1 MSQVASSA
9 SDNLSDVLLT
19 LGFSQYESRCYVGLL
34 GPGPQTGYAVSKATG
49 VPQPKVYE
57 ALRKLV
63 GRGAAQVLP
72 GEPTRFVAVPPE
84 QLFTDLTA
92 SFDQRT
98 DAPRAARARLTVR
111 PPRAR
116 ASRVARLTGRDEAL
130 EAAAVMINESE
141 RRLYLSATADDLAL
155 LRSPVQAAVG
165 RGVDI
170 VVLCFG
176 RMPFASRGMR
186 VFRHASTDGALY
198 RHHQARHVA
207 IVADSR
213 ATLFALAPDGKG
225 WSAIRTDSPLI
236 IAAVKGYVRHDIDLQ
251 QIFGDFRAELTEA
264 YGPGLQQLETY
275 RANRGSEAGGS
286 ETGGT
291 ETGGTEAGGTE
302 AGSTKAGGNERPHR
316 AG

>member
-84 QLFTDLTA
+84 QLITDLTA
-92 SFDQRT
+92 SFEQRI
-98 DAPRAARARLTVR
+98 DAAREASARLTVS
-111 PPRAR
+111 PQPAP
-116 ASRVARLTGRDEAL
+116 AEPVARLTGRDEAL

-275 RANRGSEAGGS
+275 RANRGSEAGG
-286 ETGGT
+286 
-291 ETGGTEAGGTE
+291 TEAGGTK
-302 AGSTKAGGNERPHR
+302 AGGTKAGGNERAHR